1 MSEDDNREIQ
11 ILLRRA
17 MPPMDECGLQHDLWP
32 SMLRGLQRKEASA
45 TWLDWALI
53 AFLAVVLVSFPRMLP
68 VLLYFL

>member
-1 MSEDDNREIQ
+1 MSEDDDREIQ

-17 MPPMDECGLQHDLWP
+17 MPPMNESELRRDLWP
-32 SMLRGLQRKEASA
+32 SMLRQLDRKGASA

-53 AFLAVVLVSFPRMLP
+53 AFLVTVLVSFPRMLP